1 MSSADPPDHEPK
13 RTSGDP
19 EDAEPRAPRVGLHRT
34 DLPDTAD
41 VPLWAVIRNST
52 DALSF
57 HEYERVVDGLLGRS
71 HEREQSRGEALR
83 LPFQDIEPYRLLRGA
98 TELFMALPTESRDAP
113 TENVAELGEHVV
125 TENLARPHLV
135 ELIWSYWLE
144 QGLLAETM
152 QAISMRFQNIRRA
165 GHDPLAELKISFLR
179 PLNNLMWGYIQD
191 EQHRLT
197 ARRRA
202 YEYAHEYGLRLSG
215 AVASLQPVENRTRF
229 PAAFEK
235 LLHRA
240 AAFYAHSDDAPATA
254 DALPLLNA
262 IRDVHLLLSEGA
274 HNQFGDLPWTAR
286 QEMLM
291 EQWLLAR
298 PEFGEFLPSSAAF
311 PEPWMS
317 RVEAM
322 RRLQGWGE
330 TSIQHYRDLATYG
343 EQVLLSI
350 RYGNWTEVIDPDQA
364 ANWAHFWR
372 HEVEGYIRAYEVV
385 GGADV

>member
-1 MSSADPPDHEPK
+1 MSSVDPPNHEPK
-13 RTSGDP
+13 TSHDP
-19 EDAEPRAPRVGLHRT
+19 EEAEPSAPGMGLHRA
-34 DLPDTAD
+34 DLPDAAD
-41 VPLWAVIRNST
+41 VPLWAIIRRST

-57 HEYERVVDGLLGRS
+57 HEYERLVDGSLG
-71 HEREQSRGEALR
+71 
-83 LPFQDIEPYRLLRGA
+83 PFPDIEPYKLLRGA
-98 TELFMALPTESRDAP
+98 TERFMALPTSRESAP
-113 TENVAELGEHVV
+113 AGNV
-125 TENLARPHLV
+125 LV
-135 ELIWSYWLE
+135 ELIWSFWLE

-152 QAISMRFQNIRRA
+152 RAISMRFQNIRRA
-165 GHDPLAELKISFLR
+165 GDDPLADLKISFLR

-215 AVASLQPVENRTRF
+215 AVASLQPVEDRTRF

-235 LLHRA
+235 LLRRA
-240 AAFYAHSDDAPATA
+240 AAFYGQADDAPATA
-254 DALPLLNA
+254 DARPLLNA
-262 IRDVHLLLSEGA
+262 IRDVNLLLSEGA
-274 HNQFGDLPWTAR
+274 HNQFGDLPSTAR

-298 PEFGEFLPSSAAF
+298 PELGEFLPSSDAF

-350 RYGNWTEVIDPDQA
+350 RYGNWTEVIDPDA
-364 ANWAHFWR
+364 AASWAHFWR
-372 HEVEGYIRAYEVV
+372 HEVEGYVDAYRAVQD
-385 GGADV
+385 GDG

>member
-1 MSSADPPDHEPK
+1 M
-13 RTSGDP
+13 
-19 EDAEPRAPRVGLHRT
+19 
-34 DLPDTAD
+34 
-41 VPLWAVIRNST
+41 T

-83 LPFQDIEPYRLLRGA
+83 LPFPDIEPYRLLRGA

-125 TENLARPHLV
+125 TETLARPHLV
-135 ELIWSYWLE
+135 ELIWSYWHE

-179 PLNNLMWGYIQD
+179 PLNNLLWGYIQD

-197 ARRRA
+197 VRRRA
-202 YEYAHEYGLRLSG
+202 YEYEHEYGLRLSG
-215 AVASLQPVENRTRF
+215 AVASLQPVDNRTRF
-229 PAAFEK
+229 IEAFEK
-235 LLHRA
+235 LLHR
-240 AAFYAHSDDAPATA
+240 SIRSIQEDDAPATA
-254 DALPLLNA
+254 DALPVLNA
-262 IRDVHLLLSEGA
+262 MSEVHLLLAEGA

-286 QEMLM
+286 VEMLI

-350 RYGNWTEVIDPDQA
+350 RYGNWTVVNDPEQA
-364 ANWAHFWR
+364 RNWAHFWR
-372 HEVEGYIRAYEVV
+372 HEVEGYIRADQVV